1 MKFVK
6 KDNKILDFLS
16 AGVAI
21 DLGTSNTLV
30 YVKGKGIVFN
40 EPTVVAVNKKTN
52 QLVAV
57 GKDAKIIQD
66 RSPGHIEVIEPLVD
80 GVVSDFEAAEEMLT
94 FLISKVR
101 QSVRTIISPRILVG
115 VPSGVS
121 NVEMRAVHDVVK
133 NAGAREVFLVEEV
146 MAAALG
152 SKLPISKAS
161 ASMIVDI
168 GGGTAD
174 IAVISLNGLVS
185 SKNVK
190 NAGEHLNEAI
200 ISYVR
205 YQFRIHIGK
214 QTAER
219 AKISLISTLA
229 DSSKEI
235 TVCGRDAA
243 SGLPREIVITD
254 SDIYDA
260 VSSYIVTLTDDI
272 KSVMEETPPEV
283 LADIMKK
290 GIYLSGGGSLIPG
303 LDDLLK
309 KELQV
314 PVHVVTDPIHT
325 VIRGLGVMIEDL
337 SNYQEFLIDY
347 EKTFIT

>member
-1 MKFVK
+1 M
-6 KDNKILDFLS
+6 LDFLS

-30 YVKGKGIVFN
+30 YVKGKGIIFN
-40 EPTVVAVNKKTN
+40 EPTVVAINKKTD
-52 QLVAV
+52 QLVAI
-57 GKDAKIIQD
+57 GKEAKLIQD
-66 RSPGHIEVIEPLVD
+66 RSPSHIEVVEPLVD
-80 GVVSDFEAAEEMLT
+80 GVISDFEVAEEFLT

-101 QSVRTIISPRILVG
+101 QSVKSIVSPQILVG
-115 VPSGVS
+115 VPSGIS
-121 NVEMRAVHDVVK
+121 NVEMRAVHDVIK

-146 MAAALG
+146 IASALG
-152 SKLPISKAS
+152 SKLPVSKAS
-161 ASMIVDI
+161 ASMIVDF
-168 GGGTAD
+168 GGGTTD
-174 IAVISLNGLVS
+174 IAVISLNGVVS

-200 ISYVR
+200 ASYVR

-219 AKISLISTLA
+219 AKVSLISTLS

-235 TVCGRDAA
+235 TACGRDAA

-260 VSSYIVTLTDDI
+260 VSSHISTLTDDI

-290 GIYLSGGGSLIPG
+290 GIHLSGGGALIPG
-303 LDDLLK
+303 LADLLK

-314 PVHVVTDPIHT
+314 PVYVVSDPLHA
-325 VIRGLGVMIEDL
+325 VIRGLGIMIENLD
-337 SNYQEFLIDY
+337 SYQDFLIDY